1 MVQKTMETRLMSC
14 KGRVSTVEPAITLIK
29 PESIAAFF
37 FAPLGAMCQN
47 GFGTIF
53 GGEPDGE
60 DDVFETTFFG

>member
-1 MVQKTMETRLMSC
+1 M
-14 KGRVSTVEPAITLIK
+14 TLIK

-53 GGEPDGE
+53 GGEPDDE
-60 DDVFETTFFG
+60 DGVFETTFFGWNIAWRSKQFATS

>member
-1 MVQKTMETRLMSC
+1 M
-14 KGRVSTVEPAITLIK
+14 TLIK

-53 GGEPDGE
+53 GGEPDDE
-60 DDVFETTFFG
+60 DKVF